1 MIARLLAGAA
11 RALFQIG
18 ILLGLAAAL
27 AFYGAWRLLKA
38 ATVGAPTP
46 PRQAALWQLLGALVV
61 AGRAFAPELE
71 LDAGDEL
78 ADEVAE
84 LRGRVE
90 HAVDRLEDDEEFWPS
105 VVV

>member
-38 ATVGAPTP
+38 ATVGVPTP

-61 AGRAFAPELE
+61 AGRAFAPELNLSHAGDVDE
-71 LDAGDEL
+71 LDDDEL
-78 ADEVAE
+78 EHEDEQ
-84 LRGRVE
+84 
-90 HAVDRLEDDEEFWPS
+90 EFWPS

>member
-27 AFYGAWRLLKA
+27 AFYGSWRLLRA

-61 AGRAFAPELE
+61 AGRAFQPAGLE
-71 LDAGDEL
+71 LGELAGDEL
-78 ADEVAE
+78 ELGDEFDADRE
-84 LRGRVE
+84 
-90 HAVDRLEDDEEFWPS
+90 PS
-105 VVV
+105 VVA

>member
-27 AFYGAWRLLKA
+27 AFYGSWRLLKA

-46 PRQAALWQLLGALVV
+46 PRQAALWQLLGAVVV
-61 AGRAFAPELE
+61 AARAFQPAAGELVDELE
-71 LDAGDEL
+71 LDDLADDEL
-78 ADEVAE
+78 ELEPDETKVRIA
-84 LRGRVE
+84 
-90 HAVDRLEDDEEFWPS
+90 
-105 VVV
+105 

>member
-61 AGRAFAPELE
+61 AGRAFAPELDHR
-71 LDAGDEL
+71 LAGDEL
-78 ADEVAE
+78 ELDADE
-84 LRGRVE
+84 LE
-90 HAVDRLEDDEEFWPS
+90 HEDEQEFWPS

>member
-61 AGRAFAPELE
+61 AGRAFAPELD
-71 LDAGDEL
+71 LSQLAGDEAFEL
-78 ADEVAE
+78 EPGDEE
-84 LRGRVE
+84 LE
-90 HAVDRLEDDEEFWPS
+90 PEDEREFWPS

>member
-27 AFYGAWRLLKA
+27 AFYGSWRLLKA

-61 AGRAFAPELE
+61 AGRAFAPELD
-71 LDAGDEL
+71 LSQLAGDEL
-78 ADEVAE
+78 E
-84 LRGRVE
+84 LE
-90 HAVDRLEDDEEFWPS
+90 PDDEELEPEEEREFWPS